1 MKGIIYNLQED
12 NKSILYLIQYVDSKI
27 VEVRNNT
34 KLSQQAINDLQELY
48 INTVNLWMESNYLPD
63 IEPDP
68 RWENEIQD
76 VLFDVISYLDSL

>member
-12 NKSILYLIQYVDSKI
+12 NKSILHLIQYVDSKI